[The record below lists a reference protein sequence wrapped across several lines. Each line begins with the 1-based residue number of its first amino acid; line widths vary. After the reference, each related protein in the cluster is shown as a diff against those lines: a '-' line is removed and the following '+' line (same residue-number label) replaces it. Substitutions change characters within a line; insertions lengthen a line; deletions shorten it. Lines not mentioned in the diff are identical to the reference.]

1 MMCENDDLEPVDI
14 DLDDAGTMALI
25 EEMRNAEPSEEAQR
39 KIKQHKYARSQV
51 ENRRAANRRYKAKHA
66 DKIKADAHEYF
77 QRPEVKARR
86 NEQFRVKYHTD
97 PEYREKKLAENRA
110 RRRARAEAMTEEQR
124 AEQRKKRAEYNRK
137 WLAKKRAK
145 EAKLEANRKR
155 AREYKREQRAAWTP
169 EQLEEHKRKQRAYER
184 EWKARKDAENE

>member
-1 MMCENDDLEPVDI
+1 MIKTNTSRWYDVI
-14 DLDDAGTMALI
+14 DLDDADTMALI

-51 ENRRAANRRYKAKHA
+51 ENRRAANRRYRLKHA
-66 DKIKADAHEYF
+66 DKIKAHAHEYF

-86 NEQFRVKYHTD
+86 NEQFRIKYHTD

-124 AEQRKKRAEYNRK
+124 AEQRRKRAEYNRK

-184 EWKARKDAENE
+184 EWEARKDAENE

>member
-1 MMCENDDLEPVDI
+1 MCESDDVESVSI
-14 DLDDAGTMALI
+14 DLDDADTMALI

-66 DKIKADAHEYF
+66 DKIKANAHEYF

-86 NEQFRVKYHTD
+86 NEQFRIKYHTD
-97 PEYREKKLAENRA
+97 HEYREKKLAENRA

-124 AEQRKKRAEYNRK
+124 AEQRKKHAEYNRK
-137 WLAKKRAK
+137 YLAKKRAK

-169 EQLEEHKRKQRAYER
+169 EQREEHRRKQRAYER

>member
-1 MMCENDDLEPVDI
+1 MMCESDDVESVSI
-14 DLDDAGTMALI
+14 DLDDADTMALI
-25 EEMRNAEPSEEAQR
+25 EQMRNAEPSEEAQR

-77 QRPEVKARR
+77 QRPEVKKRR

-110 RRRARAEAMTEEQR
+110 RRRARVEAMTEEQR

-137 WLAKKRAK
+137 WIAKKRAK
-145 EAKLEANRKR
+145 EARRDR
-155 AREYKREQRAAWTP
+155 ARERARAVMAAWTP
-169 EQLEEHKRKQRAYER
+169 EQREAYNRKQRER
-184 EWKARKDAENE
+184 RRRKAAENE